1 MKDHDLVYKNEARI
15 NEVTEIITNFLVE
28 LSGSDIDVN
37 EFARVGDTY
46 HVLND
51 IERIGDH
58 AENIMELAEERNR
71 KNVEITPE
79 GVEELKNIYNYTNLA
94 MDIAIESYKNND
106 KQKAVSIEQTEK
118 RIDELQ
124 KEYRDA
130 HIRRLNAGRCSA
142 LAGILFLD
150 LISNLERVGDH
161 AKNIADTI
169 AEIKERD

>member
-1 MKDHDLVYKNEARI
+1 
-15 NEVTEIITNFLVE
+15 
-28 LSGSDIDVN
+28 
-37 EFARVGDTY
+37 
-46 HVLND
+46 
-51 IERIGDH
+51 
-58 AENIMELAEERNR
+58 
-71 KNVEITPE
+71 
-79 GVEELKNIYNYTNLA
+79 

-106 KQKAVSIEQTEK
+106 KQKALTIEQTEK